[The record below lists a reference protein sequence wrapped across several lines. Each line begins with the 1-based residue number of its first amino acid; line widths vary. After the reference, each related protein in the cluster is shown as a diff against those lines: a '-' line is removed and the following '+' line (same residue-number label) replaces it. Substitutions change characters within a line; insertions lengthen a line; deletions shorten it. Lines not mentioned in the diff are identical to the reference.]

1 MQQVRNL
8 FLLLMLVNV
17 SVSVNKIN
25 FTENTGNISLVDE
38 ESGEMNITND
48 NYEEAGNITQT
59 EIIESDAENGIYDD
73 KKDNDT
79 FRNQSLHIE
88 NDTSFINVNGN
99 NSSIKEDIITE
110 GESISQNEF
119 EDVIKLNENA
129 DLNTSSIME
138 DNINNEILS
147 SINNHSLL
155 LNNNGVKSEN
165 ETQLYI
171 DNMDDVIS
179 VTNNDSV
186 RKESEIIENN
196 TNYNITDA
204 NNTFLLVDSVYNNS
218 NNTITYSEDI
228 ITTNLTSLN
237 LSPIAPLNQTN
248 NTQQEFIPLN
258 QSSTVIEE
266 NNNTESETII
276 LNNTRPQSIIS
287 IPEINLTNNSN
298 NTITI
303 SNETLNTSTINTTS
317 DSSSNTNTIPITN
330 SDSSRLTP
338 EEGMLSQ
345 VSVVETII
353 PVTDTAPQAEST
365 FPGNTE
371 LNISV
376 TSPDIVIP
384 QTELPNITITEP
396 QLPEI
401 EIPTVEVTPVESSS
415 ITIPEIIV
423 PEVNINIPSIPTTTT
438 SQPINQIAGTETGSN
453 SISIS
458 QAEANNYKVLTETLS
473 DYELLLTST
482 TQSFIPVV
490 SSSSLTDQVLSPDH
504 LNALAQLHSELSIN
518 MYTLPQ
524 HHLQDILDLQAS
536 ITPIIPTILGTHC
549 IPMYWQD
556 TEILANDISIGPQGD
571 IYVAAVDGHLYQY
584 DIIQNKYTKI
594 KGDFDLGSI
603 SKVSV
608 SNDGTPYVI
617 TASGSTYYLNAAN
630 KWILLPGCASDIAV
644 GNGGEVYKIGCDIRA
659 NGYGIFRLFNNENN
673 EDSYKQHRRCRRKK
687 NNNCDDCSYTYNNK
701 SNKQYWFRLSG
712 SGVRI
717 AVSPSGLPYIVNTSG
732 MILSYENENWTPII
746 TAGLA
751 RDIEVTNDGEIFYID
766 YYYNIF
772 RVLNRKGSVYQLCG
786 LAKTLS
792 AGPFSQPFIIGNDHK
807 VYTTSRFMF
816 E

>member
-1 MQQVRNL
+1 MQQVMNFVL
-8 FLLLMLVNV
+8 MLMLVNLSI
-17 SVSVNKIN
+17 SVSKIN
-25 FTENTGNISLVDE
+25 ITED
-38 ESGEMNITND
+38 M
-48 NYEEAGNITQT
+48 GNITLMNDEMGKLNDTSDNYDDTEYATQK
-59 EIIESDAENGIYDD
+59 EIIENDFENGIFDV
-73 KKDNDT
+73 NGNNGT
-79 FRNQSLHIE
+79 IRNESLYNQ
-88 NDTSFINVNGN
+88 NDTSFGNGN
-99 NSSIKEDIITE
+99 DSLIMEGIITDSE
-110 GESISQNEF
+110 NMIQDEF
-119 EDVIKLNENA
+119 EDVIKVNESVV
-129 DLNTSSIME
+129 LNTSSIIE

-147 SINNHSLL
+147 PTSNHSLL
-155 LNNNGVKSEN
+155 LDDNGVDSEN

-171 DNMDDVIS
+171 DNIDSVIPM
-179 VTNNDSV
+179 TNNDSF
-186 RKESEIIENN
+186 RKENEIIGNN
-196 TNYNITDA
+196 TNYNITDT
-204 NNTFLLVDSVYNNS
+204 NNTVLPVDFVYNNS
-218 NNTITYSEDI
+218 NNIITYSENI
-228 ITTNLTSLN
+228 NTTNLISDN
-237 LSPIAPLNQTN
+237 LSTITPLNQTN
-248 NTQQEFIPLN
+248 NTQQEFPSLN
-258 QSSTVIEE
+258 QSSTVIGDNNYTE
-266 NNNTESETII
+266 NETII
-276 LNNTRPQSIIS
+276 LNNTNPQSIIS
-287 IPEINLTNNSN
+287 IPEINLTNNTN

-303 SNETLNTSTINTTS
+303 SNETLNNSIINTNLNS
-317 DSSSNTNTIPITN
+317 SSSNTTTIPITT
-330 SDSSRLTP
+330 SESSRLP
-338 EEGMLSQ
+338 SEEGIIPP
-345 VSVVETII
+345 VSVTETII
-353 PVTDTAPQAEST
+353 PITDTVPQPGST
-365 FPGNTE
+365 SPENMN

-376 TSPDIVIP
+376 NTPDIAIP

-396 QLPEI
+396 QIPEI
-401 EIPTVEVTPVESSS
+401 EIPTVSVTPVESSS
-415 ITIPEIIV
+415 ITIPEITV
-423 PEVNINIPSIPTTTT
+423 PEVNINIPTIPTTTT
-438 SQPINQIAGTETGSN
+438 SQPINQIAGAETGSN

-473 DYELLLTST
+473 DYELLLSST
-482 TQSFIPVV
+482 TQSFIPVI

-536 ITPIIPTILGTHC
+536 ITPIIPTILGTQC

-556 TEILANDISIGPQGD
+556 TQILANDISIGPQGD
-571 IYVAAVDGHLYQY
+571 VYVATVDGHLYQY

-630 KWILLPGCASDIAV
+630 KWIRLPGCASDIAV

-687 NNNCDDCSYTYNNK
+687 NNNCDDCSYAYDNK

-717 AVSPSGLPYIVNTSG
+717 AVAPSGLPYIVNTSG

-807 VYTTSRFMF
+807 VYTASRFMF
-816 E
+816 G